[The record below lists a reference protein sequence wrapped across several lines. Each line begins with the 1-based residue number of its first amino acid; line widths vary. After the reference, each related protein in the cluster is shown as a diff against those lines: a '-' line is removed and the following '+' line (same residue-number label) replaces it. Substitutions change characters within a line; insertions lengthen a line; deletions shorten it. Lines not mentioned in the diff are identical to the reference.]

1 MRTLRDNVDAGQAR
15 IRLQNEDARRGEFLR
30 AMDEGGEVLSD
41 FEVSFIGSFMGRM
54 GKQAPEHD
62 FQWFTPGR
70 RAVVDSMIH
79 RYGFRSLK
87 SEGSGVKSKLPEAA
101 AGHCGYLIRDPDTNR
116 RECCGAPTTVTTGR
130 GLELCAPHAA
140 TRAAELKQLRDAK
153 ERLRR

>member
-1 MRTLRDNVDAGQAR
+1 MRTPPANFDAGQAR

-70 RAVVDSMIH
+70 RAVVDGMIH
-79 RYGFRSLK
+79 CYGFRSLK
-87 SEGSGVKSKLPEAA
+87 TPPVLDKLPTAA

-116 RECCGAPTTVTTGR
+116 RVCCDAPAMSTTPR
-130 GLELCAPHAA
+130 GLELCEEHALA
-140 TRAAELKQLRDAK
+140 RAGELAQLRAAK
-153 ERLRR
+153 ERFRR